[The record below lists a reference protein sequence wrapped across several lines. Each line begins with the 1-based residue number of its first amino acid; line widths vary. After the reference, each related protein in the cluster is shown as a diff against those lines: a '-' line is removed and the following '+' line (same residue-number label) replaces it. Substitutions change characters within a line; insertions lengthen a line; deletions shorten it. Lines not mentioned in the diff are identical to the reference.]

1 MIQEKKNSKVS
12 DVQVFYW
19 LSRYLVYY
27 LYMNECVNAMT
38 VSWDLSISLKYFY
51 KNNDNYIMTNA

>member
-19 LSRYLVYY
+19 LSWYLVYY
-27 LYMNECVNAMT
+27 LYMNECVNIMEWVEICQLVQNIFIKTMT
-38 VSWDLSISLKYFY
+38 I
-51 KNNDNYIMTNA
+51 T